1 MMITKKMCLFIV
13 STLML
18 PFLSQANINYNGTTL
33 LENDKFT
40 RTECGTAYKNVLKEV
55 SGLACSRQTPGYLWA
70 HGDENTGEDKKI
82 VAIKP
87 DGSLVMTLNISGD
100 PGRDDWEDIATG
112 VYNGK
117 NYIFIGAI
125 GDNDLVYKDSYYIY
139 YFEEPA
145 ITSGTQTIS
154 VNYIRFGYPD
164 NKAHN
169 TETLM
174 YDNIEHVFYIA
185 DKAEGAACH
194 LYSLPFQTNYGSS
207 TQKLTE
213 VCALGNGNTFDLATG
228 GDITPDGQWMA
239 IKNKTH
245 ILLWQRQGTESL
257 AVTAKRLPEVITAY
271 KEEKQGESLAWENSS
286 IFYTTSDQKKDV
298 PMYKYVRASDPSS
311 ATVTDITINGKPLAD
326 FTASQLTYNV
336 ELAYGTETIPIVKAT
351 TGDDASVKITQANTL
366 PGKAIITCT
375 SQDGTKSVSYTINF
389 SVSAT
394 PSSDSQLSSLNV
406 NGTAIAD
413 FQPNKLTYSIEIAYV
428 DALPVVTAEANDEHA
443 TIQITNVTEVG
454 KTASTAIVVVTAQD
468 GIHTTT
474 YSISFTR
481 ADAIKQLYE
490 IIMSNKYSAY
500 IDALEPNYIR
510 AYYLEGEALPTISSY
525 KVSEGASLRQEGNT
539 VTLIGADEAT
549 TTYTLVT
556 EAVKPIEFTTEEII
570 FDGTETWIKGGYGFD
585 STKKWKFSKT
595 DTDYSR
601 EIAGKTHLEFF
612 LPACDTVVLKSMDS
626 KERDIRVYV
635 NGAAIGNK
643 FTLLKSGSTLVVEQ
657 SSPFMLTVESAQS
670 SGDGGVKAIRLA
682 RKPGNSTDL
691 ITTHSKEKAYKVL
704 YNGQIYIVNDGKVY
718 NVQGNRMK

>member
-1 MMITKKMCLFIV
+1 MMITKKSSLLIV
-13 STLML
+13 SALML
-18 PFLSQANINYNGTTL
+18 AFVAKANINYNGTKLST
-33 LENDKFT
+33 NDKFT
-40 RTECGTAYKNVLKEV
+40 RTECGTAYKDVLKEV

-87 DGSLVMTLNISGD
+87 DGSLVMTLNINGD

-117 NYIFIGAI
+117 NYIFIGTI
-125 GDNDLVYKDSYYIY
+125 GDNDLAYKDSYYIY

-145 ITSGTQTIS
+145 ITSGTQTVS

-174 YDNIEHVFYIA
+174 YDNIEHAFYIA
-185 DKAEGAACH
+185 DKVEGGACH
-194 LYSLPFQTNYGSS
+194 LYTLPFQTNYGTY

-228 GDITPDGQWMA
+228 GDISPDGKWMA
-239 IKNKTH
+239 IKNKEY
-245 ILLWQRQGTESL
+245 ILLWERQGSESL
-257 AVTAKRLPEVITAY
+257 TETAKRLPEVVTAY

-311 ATVTDITINGKPLAD
+311 ATVTDITIDGKPLAD
-326 FTASQLTYNV
+326 FAATQLTYNV
-336 ELAYGTETIPIVKAT
+336 ELAYGTETTPVVKAT
-351 TGDDASVKITQANTL
+351 TGDEASVKITQATTL
-366 PGKAIITCT
+366 PGQATIVCT
-375 SQDGTKSVSYTINF
+375 SKDGSKSVTYTINF

-394 PSSDSQLSSLNV
+394 PSSDSQLRSLSI
-406 NGTAIAD
+406 NGTAVAD
-413 FQPNKLTYSIEIAYV
+413 FQPNQLNYSMVIAYV

-443 TIQITNVTEVG
+443 TITITNVSSVG
-454 KTASTAIVVVTAQD
+454 KTPSNATVVVTAQD
-468 GIHTTT
+468 GVHSTT
-474 YSISFTR
+474 YTISFTR

-539 VTLIGADEAT
+539 VTLIGADEGT

-556 EAVKPIEFTTEEII
+556 EAVKPVEFTTEEII

-601 EIAGKTHLEFF
+601 EIAGKTH
-612 LPACDTVVLKSMDS
+612 
-626 KERDIRVYV
+626 
-635 NGAAIGNK
+635 
-643 FTLLKSGSTLVVEQ
+643 
-657 SSPFMLTVESAQS
+657 
-670 SGDGGVKAIRLA
+670 
-682 RKPGNSTDL
+682 
-691 ITTHSKEKAYKVL
+691 
-704 YNGQIYIVNDGKVY
+704 
-718 NVQGNRMK
+718 

>member
-1 MMITKKMCLFIV
+1 MMITKKSSLLIV
-13 STLML
+13 SALML
-18 PFLSQANINYNGTTL
+18 AFVAKANINYNGTKLST
-33 LENDKFT
+33 NDKFT
-40 RTECGTAYKNVLKEV
+40 RTECGTAYKDVLKEV

-125 GDNDLVYKDSYYIY
+125 GDNDLAYKDSYYIY

-194 LYSLPFQTNYGSS
+194 LYTLPFQTNYGTS

-228 GDITPDGQWMA
+228 GDISPDGKWMA
-239 IKNKTH
+239 IKNKEY
-245 ILLWQRQGTESL
+245 ILLWERQGSESL
-257 AVTAKRLPEVITAY
+257 TETAKRLPEVVTAY

-311 ATVTDITINGKPLAD
+311 ATVTDITIDGKPLAD
-326 FTASQLTYNV
+326 FAATQLTYNV
-336 ELAYGTETIPIVKAT
+336 ELAYGTETTPVVKAT
-351 TGDDASVKITQANTL
+351 TGDEASVKITQATTL
-366 PGKAIITCT
+366 PGQATIVCT
-375 SQDGTKSVSYTINF
+375 SKDGSKSVTYTINF

-394 PSSDSQLSSLNV
+394 PSTDSQLRSLSI
-406 NGTAIAD
+406 NGTAVAD
-413 FQPNKLTYSIEIAYV
+413 FQPNQLNYSMVIAYV

-443 TIQITNVTEVG
+443 TITITNVSSVG
-454 KTASTAIVVVTAQD
+454 KTPSNATVVVTAQD
-468 GIHTTT
+468 GIHSTT
-474 YSISFTR
+474 YTISFTR

-556 EAVKPIEFTTEEII
+556 EAVKPVEFTSEEII

-612 LPACDTVVLKSMDS
+612 LPACDTIVLKSMDS

-682 RKPGNSTDL
+682 RKPGSSSDL
-691 ITTHSKEKAYKVL
+691 ITTHSKEKAHKVL